1 MQNKL
6 QELTDKLYNEGLS
19 KGKKEAEDLKAAAV
33 KESDRIIAD
42 ARKEAGRIIADARKE
57 AEELRTRR
65 VGNDIRMASSQ
76 AISAVKQQIE
86 SIIISKAISS
96 DIKKNLEDPEL
107 VKSLLTTVA
116 KAFNAADAAP
126 AGLEAVLPASMQES
140 LREYFQQN
148 AADAMD
154 KGIDVTFSKQ
164 IQGGFRIG
172 PKDGGYMISFA
183 EGDFENILTEYLR
196 PTARKLL
203 FGQE

>member
-42 ARKEAGRIIADARKE
+42 ARKEAEKIVADARKE
-57 AEELRTRR
+57 AEELRTR
-65 VGNDIRMASSQ
+65 VENDIRMASSQ
-76 AISAVKQQIE
+76 TISSVRQRIE
-86 SIIISKAISS
+86 NIIISKAVSA
-96 DIKKNLEDPEL
+96 DVKKSLEDPEL
-107 VKSLLTTVA
+107 IRSLLTTVA
-116 KAFNAADAAP
+116 GAFNAADAVP
-126 AGLEAVLPASMQES
+126 AGLEAVLPVSMQES
-140 LREYFQQN
+140 LKAWFGKN
-148 AADAMD
+148 ATEAMN

>member
-57 AEELRTRR
+57 
-65 VGNDIRMASSQ
+65 NDIRMASSQ
-76 AISAVKQQIE
+76 TISAVRQQVE
-86 SIIISKAISS
+86 SIIISKAISTG
-96 DIKKNLEDPEL
+96 IKDSLEDPEL

-140 LREYFQQN
+140 LQEYFKKN
-148 AADAMD
+148 ASDAMD

-164 IQGGFRIG
+164 IQGGFKIG

>member
-42 ARKEAGRIIADARKE
+42 ARKEAEKIVADARKE
-57 AEELRTRR
+57 AEELRTR
-65 VGNDIRMASSQ
+65 VENDIRMASSQ
-76 AISAVKQQIE
+76 AISSVRQRIE
-86 SIIISKAISS
+86 NIIISKAVSA
-96 DIKKNLEDPEL
+96 DVKKSLEDPEL
-107 VKSLLTTVA
+107 IRSLLTTVA
-116 KAFNAADAAP
+116 GAFNAADAAP

-140 LREYFQQN
+140 LQAWFGKN
-148 AADAMD
+148 ATEAMN

-172 PKDGGYMISFA
+172 PKDGSYMISFA

>member
-57 AEELRTRR
+57 AEELRTR
-65 VGNDIRMASSQ
+65 VENDIRMASSQ
-76 AISAVKQQIE
+76 AISSVRQRIE
-86 SIIISKAISS
+86 NIIISKAVSA
-96 DIKKNLEDPEL
+96 DVKKSLEDPEL
-107 VKSLLTTVA
+107 IRSLLTTVA
-116 KAFNAADAAP
+116 GAFNAADAAP
-126 AGLEAVLPASMQES
+126 AGLEAVLPVSMQES
-140 LREYFQQN
+140 LKAWFGKN
-148 AADAMD
+148 ATEAMN

>member
-42 ARKEAGRIIADARKE
+42 ARKEAEKIVADARKE
-57 AEELRTRR
+57 AEELRTR
-65 VGNDIRMASSQ
+65 VENDIRMASSQ
-76 AISAVKQQIE
+76 TISSVRQRIE
-86 SIIISKAISS
+86 NIIISKAVSA
-96 DIKKNLEDPEL
+96 DVKKSLEDPEL
-107 VKSLLTTVA
+107 IRSLLTTVA
-116 KAFNAADAAP
+116 GAFNAADAAP

-140 LREYFQQN
+140 LKAWFGKN
-148 AADAMD
+148 ATEAMN

>member
-57 AEELRTRR
+57 AEELRTR
-65 VGNDIRMASSQ
+65 VENDIRMASSQ
-76 AISAVKQQIE
+76 TISAVRQQVE
-86 SIIISKAISS
+86 SIIISKAISTG
-96 DIKKNLEDPEL
+96 IKDSLEDPEL
-107 VKSLLTTVA
+107 VKSL
-116 KAFNAADAAP
+116 
-126 AGLEAVLPASMQES
+126 MQER
-140 LREYFQQN
+140 LREYFKKN

-164 IQGGFRIG
+164 IQGGFKIG

>member
-57 AEELRTRR
+57 AEELRTR
-65 VGNDIRMASSQ
+65 VENDIRMASSQ
-76 AISAVKQQIE
+76 TISAVRQQVE

-96 DIKKNLEDPEL
+96 GIKDSLEDPEL
-107 VKSLLTTVA
+107 VKSL
-116 KAFNAADAAP
+116 
-126 AGLEAVLPASMQES
+126 ASMQES
-140 LREYFQQN
+140 LREYFKKN
-148 AADAMD
+148 ASDAMD

>member
-42 ARKEAGRIIADARKE
+42 ARKEAEKIVADARKE
-57 AEELRTRR
+57 AEELRTR
-65 VGNDIRMASSQ
+65 VENDIRMASSQ
-76 AISAVKQQIE
+76 AISSVRQRIE
-86 SIIISKAISS
+86 NIIISKAVSA
-96 DIKKNLEDPEL
+96 DVKKSLEDPEL
-107 VKSLLTTVA
+107 IRSLLTTVA
-116 KAFNAADAAP
+116 GAFNAADAAP

-140 LREYFQQN
+140 LQAWFGNN
-148 AADAMD
+148 ATEAMN

-164 IQGGFRIG
+164 IQGGFKIG

>member
-42 ARKEAGRIIADARKE
+42 ARKEAEKIVTDARKE
-57 AEELRTRR
+57 AEELRTR
-65 VGNDIRMASSQ
+65 VENDIRMASSQ
-76 AISAVKQQIE
+76 TISSVRQRIE
-86 SIIISKAISS
+86 NIIIAKAVSA
-96 DIKKNLEDPEL
+96 DTKKSLEDPDMI
-107 VKSLLTTVA
+107 KSLLTTVA
-116 KAFNAADAAP
+116 AAFNAADAAP

-140 LREYFQQN
+140 LKAWFGKN
-148 AADAMD
+148 ATEAMN

>member
-42 ARKEAGRIIADARKE
+42 ARKEAEKIIADARKE
-57 AEELRTRR
+57 AEELRTR
-65 VGNDIRMASSQ
+65 VENDIRMASAQ
-76 AISAVKQQIE
+76 TISSVRQRIE
-86 SIIISKAISS
+86 SIIIAKAVSA
-96 DIKKNLEDPEL
+96 DTKKSLEDPDMI
-107 VKSLLTTVA
+107 KSLLTTVA
-116 KAFNAADAAP
+116 AAFNATDAAP
-126 AGLEAVLPASMQES
+126 TGLEAVLPASMQES
-140 LREYFQQN
+140 LQAWFGEN
-148 AADAMD
+148 AVKAMD

-164 IQGGFRIG
+164 IQGGFKIG

>member
-42 ARKEAGRIIADARKE
+42 ARKEAEKIVADARK
-57 AEELRTRR
+57 
-65 VGNDIRMASSQ
+65 
-76 AISAVKQQIE
+76 
-86 SIIISKAISS
+86 
-96 DIKKNLEDPEL
+96 DPEL
-107 VKSLLTTVA
+107 IRSLLTTVVG
-116 KAFNAADAAP
+116 AFNAADAAP

-140 LREYFQQN
+140 LQAWFGKN
-148 AADAMD
+148 ATEAMN

>member
-42 ARKEAGRIIADARKE
+42 ARREAEKIIADARKE
-57 AEELRTRR
+57 AEELRTR
-65 VGNDIRMASSQ
+65 VENDIRMASAQ
-76 AISAVKQQIE
+76 TISSVRQRIE
-86 SIIISKAISS
+86 SIIIAKAVSA
-96 DIKKNLEDPEL
+96 DTKKSLEDPDMI
-107 VKSLLTTVA
+107 KSLLTTVA
-116 KAFNAADAAP
+116 AAFNAADAAP

-140 LREYFQQN
+140 LQAWFGEN
-148 AADAMD
+148 AVKAMD

-164 IQGGFRIG
+164 IQGGFKIG

>member
-42 ARKEAGRIIADARKE
+42 ARKEAEKIIADARKE
-57 AEELRTRR
+57 AEELRTR
-65 VGNDIRMASSQ
+65 VENDIRMASAQ
-76 AISAVKQQIE
+76 TISSVRQRIE
-86 SIIISKAISS
+86 SIIIAKAVSA
-96 DIKKNLEDPEL
+96 DTKKSLEDPDMI
-107 VKSLLTTVA
+107 KSLLTTVA
-116 KAFNAADAAP
+116 AAFN
-126 AGLEAVLPASMQES
+126 AVLPASMQES
-140 LREYFQQN
+140 LQAWFGEN
-148 AADAMD
+148 AVKAMD

-164 IQGGFRIG
+164 IQGGFKIG

-203 FGQE
+203 TARADA

>member
-57 AEELRTRR
+57 AEELRTR
-65 VGNDIRMASSQ
+65 VENDIRMASSQ
-76 AISAVKQQIE
+76 TISAVRQQVE
-86 SIIISKAISS
+86 SIIISKAISTG
-96 DIKKNLEDPEL
+96 IKDSLEDPEL
-107 VKSLLTTVA
+107 LKSLLTTVA

-140 LREYFQQN
+140 LQAWFGKN
-148 AADAMD
+148 ATEAMN

>member
-1 MQNKL
+1 M
-6 QELTDKLYNEGLS
+6 S

-42 ARKEAGRIIADARKE
+42 ARKEAEKIIADARKE
-57 AEELRTRR
+57 AEELRTR
-65 VGNDIRMASSQ
+65 VENDIRMASAQ
-76 AISAVKQQIE
+76 TISSVRQRIE
-86 SIIISKAISS
+86 SIIIAKAVSA
-96 DIKKNLEDPEL
+96 DTKKSLEDPDMI
-107 VKSLLTTVA
+107 KSLLTTVA
-116 KAFNAADAAP
+116 AAFNATDAAP
-126 AGLEAVLPASMQES
+126 TGLEAVLPASMQES
-140 LREYFQQN
+140 LQAWFGEN
-148 AADAMD
+148 AVKAMD

-164 IQGGFRIG
+164 IQGGFKIG

>member
-42 ARKEAGRIIADARKE
+42 ARKEAGKIIADARKE
-57 AEELRTRR
+57 AEELQTR
-65 VGNDIRMASSQ
+65 VENDIRMASSQ
-76 AISAVKQQIE
+76 TISAVRQQVE
-86 SIIISKAISS
+86 SIIISKAISTG
-96 DIKKNLEDPEL
+96 IKDSLEDPEL

-140 LREYFQQN
+140 LHFKKN
-148 AADAMD
+148 ASDAMD

-164 IQGGFRIG
+164 IQGGFKIG

>member
-1 MQNKL
+1 
-6 QELTDKLYNEGLS
+6 
-19 KGKKEAEDLKAAAV
+19 
-33 KESDRIIAD
+33 
-42 ARKEAGRIIADARKE
+42 
-57 AEELRTRR
+57 
-65 VGNDIRMASSQ
+65 MASSQ

>member
-57 AEELRTRR
+57 AEELRTR
-65 VGNDIRMASSQ
+65 VENDIRMASSQ
-76 AISAVKQQIE
+76 TISAVRQQIE
-86 SIIISKAISS
+86 SIIISKAISTG
-96 DIKKNLEDPEL
+96 IKDSLEDPEL
-107 VKSLLTTVA
+107 LKSLLTTVA

-126 AGLEAVLPASMQES
+126 AGLEAVLPVSMQES
-140 LREYFQQN
+140 LKAWFGKN
-148 AADAMD
+148 ATEAMN

>member
-42 ARKEAGRIIADARKE
+42 ARKEAEKIVADARKE
-57 AEELRTRR
+57 AEELRTR
-65 VGNDIRMASSQ
+65 VENDIRMASSQ
-76 AISAVKQQIE
+76 TISSVRQRIE
-86 SIIISKAISS
+86 NIIIAKAVSA
-96 DIKKNLEDPEL
+96 DTKKSLEDPDMI
-107 VKSLLTTVA
+107 KSLLTTVA
-116 KAFNAADAAP
+116 AAFNAADAAP

-140 LREYFQQN
+140 LKAWFGKN
-148 AADAMD
+148 ATEAMN